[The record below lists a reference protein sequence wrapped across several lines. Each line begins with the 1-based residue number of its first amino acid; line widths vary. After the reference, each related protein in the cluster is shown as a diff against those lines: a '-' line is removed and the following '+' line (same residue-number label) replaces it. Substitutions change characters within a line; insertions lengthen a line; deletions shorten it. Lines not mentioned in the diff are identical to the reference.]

1 MHAADRSRLRERLS
15 DGCLQVWSR
24 AGGLDTGV
32 PDADGVVGSLGV
44 VAPLPHAGASAVLP
58 ALHAQLSSTTG
69 GHRLAL
75 LAELAELAQSSTM
88 ISSWFSSVST
98 CSGDLSSIALTP

>member
-1 MHAADRSRLRERLS
+1 M
-15 DGCLQVWSR
+15 
-24 AGGLDTGV
+24 
-32 PDADGVVGSLGV
+32 
-44 VAPLPHAGASAVLP
+44 LP

-75 LAELAELAQSSTM
+75 LAELAELAEPAQSSTM
-88 ISSWFSSVST
+88 ISSWFYSVST